1 MKKGAVGD
9 MTLESRHL
17 VGLFLGVVVLCCV
30 FFTLGYVM
38 ARSQPGA
45 VEAAGLGTGVSPA
58 SVPAPGSLPGA
69 VKPDPAELDVP
80 APADWHYPSA
90 AEAAKPAAKLEP
102 QKPKVALN
110 RPPVTP
116 PRARPTIGS
125 APGTETRPVAAKSSV
140 TPPPLVAKGA
150 IVLQVAALTR
160 ESDALALANAIQ
172 RKSFPSYVS
181 TPVGNDKF
189 YRVQVGPYGDMESA
203 EIAKKSL
210 LREGFKV
217 IVKR

>member
-1 MKKGAVGD
+1 

-45 VEAAGLGTGVSPA
+45 VEAAGLGSGISPA
-58 SVPAPGSLPGA
+58 VVPAAASAASA
-69 VKPDPAELDVP
+69 VKADGAQPDVP
-80 APADWHYPSA
+80 SPADWHYPSA
-90 AEAAKPAAKLEP
+90 AEPAKPAAKLES
-102 QKPKVALN
+102 QKPTVALN
-110 RPPVTP
+110 RPAVTATGG
-116 PRARPTIGS
+116 ARPPIAS
-125 APGTETRPVAAKSSV
+125 APGTESWPVAAKGKV
-140 TPPPLVAKGA
+140 PPPPLVAKGA

-160 ESDALALANAIQ
+160 ESDALALANAIL

-181 TPVGNDKF
+181 TPVGKDRL
-189 YRVQVGPYGDMESA
+189 YRVQVGPYADQESA
-203 EIAKKSL
+203 EIAKKAL

>member
-1 MKKGAVGD
+1 MKKGAGGD

-58 SVPAPGSLPGA
+58 SAPGSSASA
-69 VKPDPAELDVP
+69 VRPDPAELDVP

-125 APGTETRPVAAKSSV
+125 APGTETRPVAGKSKV
-140 TPPPLVAKGA
+140 APPPLVAKGA

-181 TPVGNDKF
+181 TPVGSDKF
-189 YRVQVGPYGDMESA
+189 YRVQVGPYADMESA